1 MENVEIK
8 ENEKEL
14 IKGEIKEEPKKERM
28 IEQDIAKGIA
38 IILVIALHTL
48 TLKSSIYNILGGI
61 FGFIMPFYFFMAGYN
76 HRPYRYTYKEILK
89 RRFKQIIIPFFTYS
103 ISILLIAAIYYM
115 ACDGYTIKMVLMTYL
130 NLLLSNSFCN
140 QVGIEI
146 ISGGLYNTI
155 MVFWFIQML
164 FAASLIFYLVVD
176 YALEKASRFISII
189 IGLLFITMLFGHFNF
204 HLPFYLAEAPAIA
217 AIMLVGAFFGQK
229 ELLSNKTKLSFII
242 MNSIIA
248 YAFFI
253 ILAMLFKGSGFIAGG
268 YLWDKRISEWAVL
281 LSFVFAIVG
290 TYPFVHVC
298 RLLRNIKFVSKGL
311 AWCGNNSMPLLFIH
325 GVVQLYICVI
335 LKIQPFRMS
344 FSSNENDF
352 RTFYVLALEILFS
365 VLIIIMISFIKKK
378 VKNIKNKKEELNQ
391 KSPGI

>member
-1 MENVEIK
+1 MENVKIK

-14 IKGEIKEEPKKERM
+14 IKEEIKEEPKKERM

-103 ISILLIAAIYYM
+103 ISILIIAAIYYM
-115 ACDGYTIKMVLMTYL
+115 ACEGYTIKMVLMTYL
-130 NLLLSNSFCN
+130 NLLLSTSFCK

-176 YALEKASRFISII
+176 YALEKASRLISII

-217 AIMLVGAFFGQK
+217 AIMLLGAFFGQK

-242 MNSIIA
+242 MNSIIS
-248 YAFFI
+248 YALFI

-268 YLWDKRISEWAVL
+268 NLWDKRIYEWAVL

-298 RLLRNIKFVSKGL
+298 RLLRNVKFVSKGL

-365 VLIIIMISFIKKK
+365 VLIIILISFIKKK
-378 VKNIKNKKEELNQ
+378 IKNIKNKKEELNN
-391 KSPGI
+391 

>member
-14 IKGEIKEEPKKERM
+14 IKEEIKEKPKKERM

-103 ISILLIAAIYYM
+103 ISILIIAAIYYM
-115 ACDGYTIKMVLMTYL
+115 ACEGYTIKKVLMTYL
-130 NLLLSNSFCN
+130 NLLLSNSFCK

-164 FAASLIFYLVVD
+164 FAASLIFYSVVD
-176 YALEKASRFISII
+176 YALEKASRLISII

-217 AIMLVGAFFGQK
+217 AIMLLGAFFGQK

-248 YAFFI
+248 YALFI

-268 YLWDKRISEWAVL
+268 NLWDKRIYEWAVL

-298 RLLRNIKFVSKGL
+298 RLLRNVKFVSKGL

-335 LKIQPFRMS
+335 LKMQPFRMS

-365 VLIIIMISFIKKK
+365 VLIIILISFIKKK
-378 VKNIKNKKEELNQ
+378 IKNIKNKKEELNN
-391 KSPGI
+391 

>member
-14 IKGEIKEEPKKERM
+14 IKEEPKKGRM

-103 ISILLIAAIYYM
+103 ISILIIAAIYYM
-115 ACDGYTIKMVLMTYL
+115 ACEGYTIKMVLMTYL
-130 NLLLSNSFCN
+130 NLLLSTSFCK

-164 FAASLIFYLVVD
+164 FAASLIFYFVVD
-176 YALEKASRFISII
+176 YALEKASRLISII

-217 AIMLVGAFFGQK
+217 AIMLLGAFFGQK

-242 MNSIIA
+242 MNSIIS
-248 YAFFI
+248 YALFI

-268 YLWDKRISEWAVL
+268 NLWDKRIYEWAVL

-298 RLLRNIKFVSKGL
+298 RLLRNVKFVSKGL

-365 VLIIIMISFIKKK
+365 VLIIILISFIKKK
-378 VKNIKNKKEELNQ
+378 IKNIKNKKEKLNN
-391 KSPGI
+391 

>member
-8 ENEKEL
+8 ENEKEF
-14 IKGEIKEEPKKERM
+14 IKEEPKKERM
-28 IEQDIAKGIA
+28 IEQDIAKGVA

-89 RRFKQIIIPFFTYS
+89 RRVKQIIIPFFTYS
-103 ISILLIAAIYYM
+103 ISILIIAAIYYM

-130 NLLLSNSFCN
+130 NLLLSNSFCK

-176 YALEKASRFISII
+176 YALEKASRLISII

-217 AIMLVGAFFGQK
+217 AIMLLGAFFGQK
-229 ELLSNKTKLSFII
+229 KLLSNKTKLSFII

-268 YLWDKRISEWAVL
+268 NLWDKRISEWAVL

-298 RLLRNIKFVSKGL
+298 RLLRNVKFVSKGL

-335 LKIQPFRMS
+335 LKMQPFRMS

-365 VLIIIMISFIKKK
+365 VLIIILISFIKKK

>member
-8 ENEKEL
+8 K
-14 IKGEIKEEPKKERM
+14 EPKKERM

-103 ISILLIAAIYYM
+103 ISILIIAAIYYL
-115 ACDGYTIKMVLMTYL
+115 ACEGYTIQKALMTYL
-130 NLLLSNSFCN
+130 NLLLSNSFCK

-146 ISGGLYNTI
+146 ISGGLYSTI

-176 YALEKASRFISII
+176 YALEKASRLISIV
-189 IGLLFITMLFGHFNF
+189 IGLLSITMLFGHFNF

-229 ELLSNKTKLSFII
+229 ELLSNKTKLLFII

-248 YAFFI
+248 YALFI
-253 ILAMLFKGSGFIAGG
+253 ILAMLFQGSGFIAGG
-268 YLWDKRISEWAVL
+268 NLWDKRIHEWAVL
-281 LSFVFAIVG
+281 LAFVFAIVG

-298 RLLRNIKFVSKGL
+298 RLLRNVKFVSKGL

-335 LKIQPFRMS
+335 LKMQPFRMS

-352 RTFYVLALEILFS
+352 RTFYVLVLEIIFS
-365 VLIIIMISFIKKK
+365 VLIILLISFIKKK
-378 VKNIKNKKEELNQ
+378 IKNIKNKKEALNN
-391 KSPGI
+391 

>member
-8 ENEKEL
+8 K
-14 IKGEIKEEPKKERM
+14 EPKKERM

-103 ISILLIAAIYYM
+103 ISILIIAAIYYL
-115 ACDGYTIKMVLMTYL
+115 ACEGYTIQKALMTYL
-130 NLLLSNSFCN
+130 NLLLSNSFCK

-146 ISGGLYNTI
+146 ISGGLYSTI

-176 YALEKASRFISII
+176 YALEKASRLISIV
-189 IGLLFITMLFGHFNF
+189 IGLLSITMLFGHFNF

-229 ELLSNKTKLSFII
+229 ELLSNKTKLLFII

-248 YAFFI
+248 YALFI
-253 ILAMLFKGSGFIAGG
+253 ILAMLFQGSGFIAGG
-268 YLWDKRISEWAVL
+268 NLWDKRIHEWAVL

-298 RLLRNIKFVSKGL
+298 RLLRNVKFVSKGL

-335 LKIQPFRMS
+335 LKMQPFRMS

-352 RTFYVLALEILFS
+352 RTFYVLVLEIIFS
-365 VLIIIMISFIKKK
+365 VLIILLISFIKKK
-378 VKNIKNKKEELNQ
+378 IKNIKNKKEALNN
-391 KSPGI
+391 

>member
-8 ENEKEL
+8 EKEL
-14 IKGEIKEEPKKERM
+14 IKEEIKEEPKKERM

-103 ISILLIAAIYYM
+103 ISILIIAAIYYM
-115 ACDGYTIKMVLMTYL
+115 ACEGYTIKMVLMTYL
-130 NLLLSNSFCN
+130 NLLLSTSFCK

-146 ISGGLYNTI
+146 ISGGLYSTI

-176 YALEKASRFISII
+176 YALEKASRLISII

-217 AIMLVGAFFGQK
+217 AIMLLGAFFGQK

-248 YAFFI
+248 YALFI

-268 YLWDKRISEWAVL
+268 NLWDKRIYEWAVL

-298 RLLRNIKFVSKGL
+298 RLLRNVKFVSKGL

-365 VLIIIMISFIKKK
+365 VLIIILISFIKKK
-378 VKNIKNKKEELNQ
+378 IKNIKNKKEELNN
-391 KSPGI
+391 

>member
-8 ENEKEL
+8 DNKKEF
-14 IKGEIKEEPKKERM
+14 IKEEPKKERM

-103 ISILLIAAIYYM
+103 ISILIIAAIYYM
-115 ACDGYTIKMVLMTYL
+115 ACEGYTIKMVLMTYL
-130 NLLLSNSFCN
+130 NLLLSTSFCK

-146 ISGGLYNTI
+146 ISGGLYYTI

-176 YALEKASRFISII
+176 YALEKASRLISII
-189 IGLLFITMLFGHFNF
+189 IGLLFITMLFGHFKV

-217 AIMLVGAFFGQK
+217 AIMLLGAFFGQK

-242 MNSIIA
+242 MNSIVA
-248 YAFFI
+248 YALFI
-253 ILAMLFKGSGFIAGG
+253 ILAMLFQGSGFIAGG
-268 YLWDKRISEWAVL
+268 YLWDKKIYEWAVL

-298 RLLRNIKFVSKGL
+298 RLLRNVKFVSKGL

-335 LKIQPFRMS
+335 LKMQPFRMS
-344 FSSNENDF
+344 LLSNENDF

-365 VLIIIMISFIKKK
+365 VLIIILISFIKKK
-378 VKNIKNKKEELNQ
+378 IKNIKNKKEELNN
-391 KSPGI
+391 

>member
-8 ENEKEL
+8 K
-14 IKGEIKEEPKKERM
+14 EPKKERM

-103 ISILLIAAIYYM
+103 ISILIIAAIYYM
-115 ACDGYTIKMVLMTYL
+115 ACEGYTIQKALMTYL
-130 NLLLSNSFCN
+130 NLLLSNSFCK

-146 ISGGLYNTI
+146 ISGGLYSTI

-176 YALEKASRFISII
+176 YALEKASRLISIV
-189 IGLLFITMLFGHFNF
+189 IGLLSITMLFGHFNF

-229 ELLSNKTKLSFII
+229 ELLSNKTKLLFII

-248 YAFFI
+248 YALFI
-253 ILAMLFKGSGFIAGG
+253 ILAMLFQGSGFIAGG
-268 YLWDKRISEWAVL
+268 NLWDKRIHEWAVL

-298 RLLRNIKFVSKGL
+298 RLLRNVKFVSKGL

-335 LKIQPFRMS
+335 LKMQPFRMS

-352 RTFYVLALEILFS
+352 RTFYVLALEIIFS
-365 VLIIIMISFIKKK
+365 VLIIILISFIKKK
-378 VKNIKNKKEELNQ
+378 IKNIKNKKEALNN
-391 KSPGI
+391 

>member
-14 IKGEIKEEPKKERM
+14 IKEEIKEKPKKERM

-89 RRFKQIIIPFFTYS
+89 KIFKQIIIPFFTYS
-103 ISILLIAAIYYM
+103 ISILIIAAIYYM
-115 ACDGYTIKMVLMTYL
+115 ACEGYTIKKVLMTYL
-130 NLLLSNSFCN
+130 NLLLSNSFCK

-164 FAASLIFYLVVD
+164 FAASLIFYSVVD
-176 YALEKASRFISII
+176 YALEKASRLISII

-217 AIMLVGAFFGQK
+217 AIMLLGAFFGQK

-248 YAFFI
+248 YALFI

-268 YLWDKRISEWAVL
+268 NLWDKRIYEWAVL

-298 RLLRNIKFVSKGL
+298 RLLRNVKFVSKGL

-335 LKIQPFRMS
+335 LKMQPFRMS

-365 VLIIIMISFIKKK
+365 VLIIILISFIKKK
-378 VKNIKNKKEELNQ
+378 IKNIKNKKEELNN
-391 KSPGI
+391 

>member
-8 ENEKEL
+8 K
-14 IKGEIKEEPKKERM
+14 EPKKERM

-103 ISILLIAAIYYM
+103 ISILIIAAIYYL
-115 ACDGYTIKMVLMTYL
+115 ACEGYTIQKALMTYL
-130 NLLLSNSFCN
+130 NLLLSNSFCK

-146 ISGGLYNTI
+146 ISGGLYSTI

-176 YALEKASRFISII
+176 YALEKASRLISIV
-189 IGLLFITMLFGHFNF
+189 IGLLSITMLFGHFNF

-229 ELLSNKTKLSFII
+229 ELLSNKTKLLFII

-248 YAFFI
+248 YALFI
-253 ILAMLFKGSGFIAGG
+253 ILAMLFQGSGFIAGG
-268 YLWDKRISEWAVL
+268 NLWDKRIHEWAVL

-298 RLLRNIKFVSKGL
+298 RLLRNVKFVSKGL

-335 LKIQPFRMS
+335 LKMQPFRMS

-352 RTFYVLALEILFS
+352 RTFYVLALEIIFS
-365 VLIIIMISFIKKK
+365 VLIIILMSFIKKK
-378 VKNIKNKKEELNQ
+378 IKNIKNKKEALNN
-391 KSPGI
+391 